1 MTEWCA
7 LMKTS
12 SSAGLPHIVVVGAG
26 FAGLNFCKSF
36 PDGVAKITLIDRQNH
51 HLFQPLLYQ
60 VATSGLSAVDIAQPI
75 RAILNRKPDLN
86 VLMTEVMG
94 FDLKTRKVRHT
105 GGELSYDYLV
115 LGMGGATSYFGNDE
129 WAKHAPGL
137 KSLDDALKIRRRIL
151 YAFERAESEPNEQR
165 RCELMT
171 IVVVGGGPTGVELAG
186 AFAELTRTVLKRDF
200 DHIDPTKARVVLIE
214 GGDRVLGNFP
224 ADLSESA
231 MRQLSKLGVEV
242 KLSTRVTAIREGEV
256 VLGDQTIRAENIIWG
271 AGVSA
276 NPITRE
282 LGVELDR
289 AGRVK
294 ILPDLSVPNHPEV
307 FALGDMMTLVDKR
320 GVTVPGLSPAAI
332 QMGQHSAKLIAREIR
347 GGRRDPSQRAAYS
360 YWDKGSMATIGRSKA
375 VAMLGKFHFSGYPAW
390 VLWLVVHLLFLVG
403 FRNKLSVLFSWVYSY
418 LTYKRG
424 ARIITGVSGENS
436 AGSA

>member
-1 MTEWCA
+1 
-7 LMKTS
+7 
-12 SSAGLPHIVVVGAG
+12 
-26 FAGLNFCKSF
+26 
-36 PDGVAKITLIDRQNH
+36 
-51 HLFQPLLYQ
+51 
-60 VATSGLSAVDIAQPI
+60 
-75 RAILNRKPDLN
+75 
-86 VLMTEVMG
+86 
-94 FDLKTRKVRHT
+94 
-105 GGELSYDYLV
+105 
-115 LGMGGATSYFGNDE
+115 
-129 WAKHAPGL
+129 
-137 KSLDDALKIRRRIL
+137 
-151 YAFERAESEPNEQR
+151 
-165 RCELMT
+165 
-171 IVVVGGGPTGVELAG
+171 
-186 AFAELTRTVLKRDF
+186 
-200 DHIDPTKARVVLIE
+200 
-214 GGDRVLGNFP
+214 
-224 ADLSESA
+224 